1 MVDLTAYDRPQVG
14 IDAASGR
21 LHGKHALLVA
31 PLMLRNLI
39 PLCEDE
45 PVRSV
50 HPGAPFDAFIH
61 S

>member
-1 MVDLTAYDRPQVG
+1 MADLTAYDRPQIG

-21 LHGKHALLVA
+21 IHGRHPV
-31 PLMLRNLI
+31 PVPPSMLRQPI

-45 PVRSV
+45 LGRSI